1 MLKYSLLLVLAVA
14 ACGDDPAPA
23 KAPVKQPAPGGA
35 PAKAGRTAASAA
47 NAKTKTLASRIKAED
62 KVSCPLPETLAKGAK
77 TCDAQAKLCEPV
89 PAGDPKNYCLAY
101 TDGKHYCLPCAER
114 DAIRQVFSER
124 DFAAEQ
130 SNRDPFQSFVLAQKG
145 LAPLGDT
152 GLPREI
158 TKDCSEKN
166 MVASNFG
173 YHDLRLVGIVAERAQ
188 RRVLMM
194 DPGNLGHI
202 IKKNDCVGREKAIVK
217 DIGAGYVTFQV
228 KPDELL
234 PNGQPRPVEEH
245 SVQLY
250 PNQLTIISQPRYE
263 QPGTGAPAAPVV
275 APPTPGANPED
286 PASAPSPPPA
296 P

>member
-23 KAPVKQPAPGGA
+23 KAPAPPPAPGGA
-35 PAKAGRTAASAA
+35 PAKAGRTAAAA
-47 NAKTKTLASRIKAED
+47 KGKTKTLASRIKAED

-173 YHDLRLVGIVAERAQ
+173 YQDLRLVGIVAERAQ

-263 QPGTGAPAAPVV
+263 QPGAPAAPVV
-275 APPTPGANPED
+275 APPTPGANPDVPVE
-286 PASAPSPPPA
+286 APSPPPA

>member
-23 KAPVKQPAPGGA
+23 KAPPPPPPGGA
-35 PAKAGRTAASAA
+35 PARAGRTAAAA
-47 NAKTKTLASRIKAED
+47 NAKSKTKVLAARIKAED
-62 KVSCPLPETLAKGAK
+62 KVTCPLPDTLAKGAK

-89 PAGDPKNYCLAY
+89 PAGEPKNYCLAY

-145 LAPLGDT
+145 LAPLGDA

-173 YHDLRLVGIVAERAQ
+173 FQDLRLVGIVAERAQ

-250 PNQLTIISQPRYE
+250 PNQLSIIQQPRYE
-263 QPGTGAPAAPVV
+263 QPTTGNPAAPVV
-275 APPTPGANPED
+275 APPTPGANPDD
-286 PASAPSPPPA
+286 PASAPSPSPA

>member
-14 ACGDDPAPA
+14 ACGDEGEGGSAPPPPPPGA
-23 KAPVKQPAPGGA
+23 GGA
-35 PAKAGRTAASAA
+35 PARASRAAAA
-47 NAKTKTLASRIKAED
+47 ADPNAKVLASRIKAED
-62 KVSCPLPETLAKGAK
+62 KVECPLPETLEKDAKS
-77 TCDAQAKLCEPV
+77 CDAQAKLCEPV
-89 PAGDPKNYCLAY
+89 AAGEPKNYCLPY

-145 LAPLGDT
+145 LGPIGDA

-173 YHDLRLVGIVAERAQ
+173 YQDLRLVGIVAERAQ

-234 PNGQPRPVEEH
+234 TNGQPRQVEEH

-250 PNQLTIISQPRYE
+250 PNQLSIVPQTRSDQTST
-263 QPGTGAPAAPVV
+263 GTPAAPVV
-275 APPTPGANPED
+275 APPVPGANRDD
-286 PASAPSPPPA
+286 PASAPSPSPA